1 MPSPNC
7 LPTIPPEADQARLV
21 LQRHLAELLVAVYLH
36 GSAVA
41 GGLRPH
47 SDVDVLAIINRPL
60 TPEVRR
66 RLTTALMTV
75 SGRYP
80 SDPQGR
86 RPLEVMVFLRTDL
99 DALPYPARSEL
110 VYGEWLRQEYEAG
123 RVCEPMSDPELTV
136 VLAHAQQ
143 EAIPLSGP
151 NPADVL
157 PAVPK
162 SDIRR
167 AMQDGLPALMTSLPG
182 DERNVLLTLARMW
195 HTLATGEF
203 VSKDKAA
210 DWAAAHLLHPPAAV
224 LTDARNDYLQG
235 TERDW
240 QACQPALQQTVR
252 VLHDQV
258 RASL

>member
-1 MPSPNC
+1 MPSPTC
-7 LPTIPPEADQARLV
+7 LPSIPPEADQARLI
-21 LQRHLAELLVAVYLH
+21 LQRHLTESLVAVYLH

-41 GGLRPH
+41 DGLHPH
-47 SDVDVLAIINRPL
+47 SDVDVLAVINRPL

-66 RLTTALMTV
+66 DLTTDLMAV

-86 RPLEVMVFLRTDL
+86 RPLEVMVFLRSDL
-99 DALPYPARSEL
+99 DALPYPAHSEFI
-110 VYGEWLRQEYEAG
+110 YGEWLRQEYEAG
-123 RVCEPMSDPELTV
+123 GVCEPMSDPELTV
-136 VLAHAQQ
+136 VLAQTRQQ
-143 EAIPLSGP
+143 AIPLSGP
-151 NPADVL
+151 IAAAVL

-162 SDIRR
+162 SDIHR
-167 AMQDGLPALMTSLPG
+167 AMEDGLPALMRSLPG

-203 VSKDKAA
+203 ASKDKAA
-210 DWAAAHLLHPPAAV
+210 DWAAAHLPPPQAAV

-240 QACQPALQQTVR
+240 QACQTALPQAVR